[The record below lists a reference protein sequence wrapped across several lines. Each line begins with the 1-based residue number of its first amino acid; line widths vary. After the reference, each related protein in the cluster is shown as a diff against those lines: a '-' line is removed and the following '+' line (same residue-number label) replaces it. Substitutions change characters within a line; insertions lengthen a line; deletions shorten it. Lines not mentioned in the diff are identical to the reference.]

1 MQIGKVNFG
10 KMDKKLLTVVLV
22 LLCIGIIMV
31 YSSSWPY
38 ALDINQQPY
47 HFAFRQAFF
56 AFIGLIAMFVASLI
70 DYKLY
75 NRWAIVIYSMAMVL
89 CLLLFTPL
97 GKSYDTFARRWIE
110 VAGLSF
116 MPSDLMKI
124 ASIVLL
130 SSFLSRKKHTKN
142 DFKTGFLI
150 VIFIIA
156 MSALPVYL
164 QPNLSTTLTIIA
176 SLGGVYILSGMDL
189 RYLLIAVPVI
199 PIFGYLFL
207 YGEKNAYRVDRLK
220 VLLNPLLDFHDKGWQ
235 LSQALF
241 AVSSGG
247 FFGLGLGKSRQKY
260 LYLSESHNDFI
271 FAIIAEEL
279 GFLGSIIIIIL
290 FLLFI
295 KFGFD
300 IASRTRD
307 EFGKLLAS
315 GITLVIG
322 FQALVNMGVAF
333 GVLPPTGLVL
343 PFVSYGG
350 TSLIVTLGM
359 VGILLNISRANVKKR

>member
-1 MQIGKVNFG
+1 MQIGKFNFG

-22 LLCIGIIMV
+22 LLCIGVIMV

-38 ALDINQQPY
+38 AIDINQKPY
-47 HFAFRQAFF
+47 HFALRQGIFGAL
-56 AFIGLIAMFVASLI
+56 GLFVMFVVSFV
-70 DYKLY
+70 DYKFFEKFTFL
-75 NRWAIVIYSMAMVL
+75 IYILAMTL

-97 GKSYDTFARRWIE
+97 GKSYDTFAKRWIE
-110 VAGLSF
+110 IAGIGF

-124 ASIVLL
+124 ASIILM
-130 SSFLSRKKHTKN
+130 SWFLARKRRTKN
-142 DFKTGFLI
+142 DFKTGFLM
-150 VIFIIA
+150 VMLIIG

-176 SLGGVYILSGMDL
+176 TLGGMYIISGMDL
-189 RYLLIAVPVI
+189 KYLLIGVPVI

-207 YGEKNAYRVDRLK
+207 YGEKNAYRLDRLR
-220 VLLNPLLDFHDKGWQ
+220 VLINPLSDFHDKGWQ

-300 IASRTRD
+300 IARRTKD
-307 EFGKLLAS
+307 EFGRLLAS

-322 FQALVNMGVAF
+322 FQAIINMGVAF
-333 GVLPPTGLVL
+333 GVIPPTGLVL

-350 TSLIVTLGM
+350 TSLVVTLGM
-359 VGILLNISRANVKKR
+359 VGVLLNISRSNVKTR